1 MVSSINGKLYTTNKT
16 YLYIENNPLPL
27 TTALNDIE
35 QNLGLLVV
43 GGWTVVGVI
52 GGRTVTNGGVIG
64 GGG

>member
-1 MVSSINGKLYTTNKT
+1 MESYIQLIKH
-16 YLYIENNPLPL
+16 LYIEKNPLPL

-52 GGRTVTNGGVIG
+52 GGRAVTNGGLVG

>member
-1 MVSSINGKLYTTNKT
+1 M
-16 YLYIENNPLPL
+16 LPL

-43 GGWTVVGVI
+43 GGWTVVGAI
-52 GGRTVTNGGVIG
+52 GGRKVDNGPLVG